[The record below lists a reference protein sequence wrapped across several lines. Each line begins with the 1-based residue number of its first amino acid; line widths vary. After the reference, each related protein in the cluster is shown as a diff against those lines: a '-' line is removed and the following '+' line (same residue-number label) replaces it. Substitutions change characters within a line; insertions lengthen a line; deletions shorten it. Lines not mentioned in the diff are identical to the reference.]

1 MTFRSFGI
9 KKSKRATDFFRIFH
23 KRGIAMN
30 THPQEK
36 TRMTPEAYLDFDR
49 ASDIKY
55 EYFDGEISAM
65 TGAKKNH
72 NLINTSLTVNLV
84 NRIGNAT
91 CRVFSNDM
99 RIKIESKSGY
109 AYPDIAVACGNLE
122 FEDNEFDTLTNPIVI
137 IEILSDSTEAYDRG
151 DKFAYYRAIP
161 TLQEYILV
169 SHNKCRVEQFTRK
182 EGRMWSMLY
191 YEDMGQIIKI
201 ESIDCDVPL
210 SDIYQWVEFEGNE

>member
-1 MTFRSFGI
+1 MNAQPQ
-9 KKSKRATDFFRIFH
+9 KNYRI
-23 KRGIAMN
+23 
-30 THPQEK
+30 
-36 TRMTPEAYLDFDR
+36 TPEEYLELER
-49 ASDIKY
+49 NSDIKH
-55 EYFDGEISAM
+55 EYFDGEIFDM
-65 TGAKKNH
+65 VGAKKNH

-99 RIKIESKSGY
+99 RVKIEKKSGY
-109 AYPDIAVACGNLE
+109 AYPDIAVACGDLE
-122 FEDNEFDTLTNPIVI
+122 FEDDQLDTLTNPIVI

-169 SHNKCRVEQFTRK
+169 SQNKCRVEQFTKK

-191 YEDMGQIIKI
+191 YEEIGQVIKI
-201 ESIDCDVPL
+201 ESIDCEVPL
-210 SDIYQWVEFEGNE
+210 SDIYQWVEFDKKSNDTK